1 MNIYLIGF
9 RCTGKTTVSEILA
22 KQLGWDAIDSD
33 VELVKEQ
40 GTTIA
45 DIVAE
50 KGWDAFRSMEKS
62 IIIKLGVL
70 NHHVVA
76 TGGGAILDEE
86 NVAGMKENG
95 KVVWLTADPETIGK
109 RMAQDET
116 TEDSRPALTDKGI
129 YDEIKE
135 TLLIRNPKYEKA
147 MDFSVSTVDYDI
159 KEVCRIIMDKFN
171 IDTNKKV

>member
-22 KQLGWDAIDSD
+22 NRLGWSAIDSD

-45 DIVAE
+45 DIVE
-50 KGWDAFRSMEKS
+50 KKGWDAFRSIEKT
-62 IIIKLGVL
+62 IIKKLGTL
-70 NHHVVA
+70 NNHVVS

-86 NVAGMKENG
+86 NVANMRENG
-95 KVVWLTADPETIGK
+95 KVVWLTADPDTIRN

-129 YDEIKE
+129 YDEIVE
-135 TLLIRNPKYEKA
+135 TLTIRNPKYEKA
-147 MDFSVSTVDYDI
+147 MDFSVNTVDHDI
-159 KEVCRIIMDKFN
+159 PEVCRIIIEN
-171 IDTNKKV
+171 LHLDTH